1 MNRINHKNKKYE
13 RKEYAELI
21 EMFKEQLLLSFS
33 KFKLI
38 LKGNKQNGQYTYN
51 NYSKQTFNLNPS
63 VAFVNDRQNF
73 YILGLSFFKTNDS
86 IKISNFI
93 VRSKEEEDKVL
104 EEEERLAKLKEFNIV
119 SSRA

>member
-1 MNRINHKNKKYE
+1 
-13 RKEYAELI
+13 
-21 EMFKEQLLLSFS
+21 MFNCCMK
-33 KFKLI
+33 
-38 LKGNKQNGQYTYN
+38 
-51 NYSKQTFNLNPS
+51 S

-93 VRSKEEEDKVL
+93 VRSKEEKDKVL